1 VQYIEYAALRKVLGH
16 DEAVVVL
23 DARAEALK
31 HLARA
36 QYAQKC
42 HLVKHLLHAPKTQHH
57 KSVLYLW
64 TRARTRHFDDE
75 EKEEWRASNAPVC

>member
-1 VQYIEYAALRKVLGH
+1 MKYYAKNSEEMRTLSVLAMQYIENAALRKVLGH

-23 DARAEALK
+23 NARAEALK

-42 HLVKHLLHAPKTQHH
+42 NLIQHFLRVETVQ
-57 KSVLYLW
+57 SVL
-64 TRARTRHFDDE
+64 
-75 EKEEWRASNAPVC
+75 